1 MNKIRLQRPTNVLLI
16 KRIALEN
23 EITLI
28 FEECINFLISKSCV
42 IFLEDI
48 DYQSNNVQKFEANQ
62 AKNIH
67 LVVTLGGDGTVIW
80 AASLF
85 KDIAVPPIAGFNF
98 GSLGFMTKFSPTNIN
113 DTLDRIL
120 SSEFISVETHSR
132 LKYTIRDGDYT
143 FSGLSTNEICVDRGA
158 NGNILEIEIYLAGEY
173 CTTAVGDGL
182 LIATPCG
189 STAYSLSAGGSI
201 VHYGIPG
208 ILITPICPHSLSFRP
223 LVVPDSVVIS
233 LKIPENSR
241 LCGWVNIDGHTK
253 LKVNIGS
260 LIEIKVSDH
269 GIPCKP

>member
-1 MNKIRLQRPTNVLLI
+1 MNRIRLQRPTNVLLI
-16 KRIALEN
+16 KRIALET
-23 EITLI
+23 EIMLI

-42 IFLEDI
+42 IFLEEVDP
-48 DYQSNNVQKFEANQ
+48 QSNNVQKFEPNQ
-62 AKNIH
+62 TQNIN
-67 LVVTLGGDGTVIW
+67 LIVTIGGDGTVIW

-85 KDIAVPPIAGFNF
+85 KDVAVPPIAAFNF

-113 DTLDRIL
+113 NTLDRIL
-120 SSEFISVETHSR
+120 SSEYISVETHSR
-132 LKYTIRDGDYT
+132 LKYIIRDGDYT
-143 FSGLSTNEICVDRGA
+143 FSGFSTNEICIDRGA
-158 NGNILEIEIYLAGEY
+158 NGNILEIEIYLGGEY

-223 LVVPDSVVIS
+223 LVVPDSVIIN
-233 LKIPENSR
+233 LRIPENSR

-253 LKVNIGS
+253 LKANIGS
-260 LIEIKVSDH
+260 LIEIKVCDH